1 MEINENHNVMRELSN
16 YNLLPN
22 NTFGIEA
29 RCKRFLEYSSVADAQ
44 KVAQLLN
51 TSNDPLLIIGGGS
64 NLLLTKDFQG
74 TVVHS
79 TISGYETETEAV
91 SGDILMRC
99 GAGMTWDDVVDIC
112 VENGWHGAENLSLIP
127 GEVGASAI
135 QNIGAYGAEAKD
147 IIIMDELGFL
157 EKNSEPFKEKI
168 FQCLNSQTPCIGIL
182 RKANIPWHAPIYA
195 DPNTKIIEVTL
206 ANRQGLPYEICDLLL
221 K

>member
-1 MEINENHNVMRELSN
+1 MNIFLTGQIQVGKSTVLNKVLEMLKNRINPRFGGFQTYHVPDCRDVFITEYGTDKIADELHKIATWKHNCMEPHTDVFNKLGVEI
-16 YNLLPN
+16 
-22 NTFGIEA
+22 
-29 RCKRFLEYSSVADAQ
+29 
-44 KVAQLLN
+44 
-51 TSNDPLLIIGGGS
+51 
-64 NLLLTKDFQG
+64 LTKA
-74 TVVHS
+74 
-79 TISGYETETEAV
+79 ET
-91 SGDILMRC
+91 
-99 GAGMTWDDVVDIC
+99 
-112 VENGWHGAENLSLIP
+112 
-127 GEVGASAI
+127 
-135 QNIGAYGAEAKD
+135 KD